1 MSFSHI
7 DNIENLLPQTQC
19 TKCGYPGCRQYAEAI
34 ANKKANYN
42 QCPTGGRK
50 GIIKL
55 AKYLNKPIIP
65 LNTIYGNEKSRCC
78 AIIKENK
85 CIGCT
90 LCIQSCP
97 VDAIIGAAKHMH
109 TIFSKLCTGCDLC
122 IKKCPVNCISM
133 IEVTPCRTG
142 WDAWSQKKADDAR
155 KRYYLRKKRLFHEK
169 KENYEKLKKA
179 TIQFKK
185 NNRETQKS
193 LIEMAVKRIKELKN
207 KENKKIK

>member
-1 MSFSHI
+1 MSFLHA

-34 ANKKANYN
+34 ANGSANYN
-42 QCPTGGRK
+42 QCPPGGRQ

-65 LNTIYGNEKSRCC
+65 LNPINGNEKSRFC
-78 AIIKENK
+78 AVIQEKK

-122 IKKCPVNCISM
+122 IKKCPVNCIFM
-133 IEVTPCRTG
+133 IEVTPGRTG
-142 WDAWSQKKADDAR
+142 WDAWSQKQADNAR
-155 KRYYLRKKRLFHEK
+155 KRYYFRKKRIFREK
-169 KENYEKLKKA
+169 KENYEKLKKV

-185 NNRETQKS
+185 NNREDQKY
-193 LIEMAVKRIKELKN
+193 LIESAMKRIEALKN
-207 KENKKIK
+207 KKN